1 MSQVSILVS
10 THDRYRAVWPP
21 FCHGL
26 RKYWPD
32 CPWPVWF
39 VTNRL
44 KSPCGLAVRTGRD
57 ANWTRMLRA
66 VLERIDS
73 PVILYLHEDYW
84 LDAPVDT
91 PALEAYA
98 SLVAQ
103 GKADYVGLYPSWSN
117 PKVRRA
123 GACQHDPRLSHY
135 APDSAYRTS
144 LQAAFWRRGYFQG
157 LLRDGESP
165 WQFERNSNAR
175 VVDGG
180 RHLCVEDDSAFHYP
194 LRPKGG
200 PVYRGEW
207 TRDAVVYAEREG
219 LSIDFSRHPK
229 DY

>member
-1 MSQVSILVS
+1 MHQVSILVS

-26 RKYWPD
+26 HKYWPD

-44 KSPCGLAVRTGRD
+44 EPSCGGAIKTGRD
-57 ANWTRMLRA
+57 TNWTHMVRVA
-66 VLERIDS
+66 LEGIDS
-73 PVILYLHEDYW
+73 PAILYLHEDYW

-91 PALEAYA
+91 PALTAFAEI
-98 SLVAQ
+98 VVQ
-103 GKADYVGLYPSWSN
+103 GQADYVGLYPSWAN
-117 PKVRRA
+117 PKTKSA
-123 GACQHDPRLSHY
+123 GVCQRDPRLWHY

-144 LQAAFWRRGYFQG
+144 LQAAFWRRCYFHS
-157 LLRDGESP
+157 LLRGGESP

-175 VVDGG
+175 VADGD
-180 RHLCVEDDSAFHYP
+180 RHLCVGDSSAFHYP
-194 LRPKGG
+194 LRPRGG

-207 TRDAVVYAEREG
+207 TRDAVDYAEREG
-219 LSIDFSRHPK
+219 LDIDFARHPR